1 MLNITKVNT
10 SGYHPQTDGLVEKFN
25 STLISMIAKCC
36 EKSKDWDKQLPY
48 LLFAYRA
55 NVQDST
61 RDSPFFLL
69 YGRDPRMPSDSA
81 LNSPTTPYMVD
92 LEDYRSELTSNLS
105 DA

>member
-1 MLNITKVNT
+1 
-10 SGYHPQTDGLVEKFN
+10 
-25 STLISMIAKCC
+25 MIAKCC

-61 RDSPFFLL
+61 RESPFFLL

-105 DA
+105 DAWAIAREESSSTPKASI